1 MQSEIILND
10 RDAHSAY
17 SNFARV
23 TATPE
28 EVILDFA
35 LNPNPFV
42 QGRHEVKITQRLI
55 MNFFTAKRLCR
66 ALVATLAADRSLV
79 RLRSNS
85 TCSAASRERKVRAAH
100 MQKGQAVPCK
110 QSEPAQRSG
119 VSGDYRFSAALR
131 AGSDIGTRGATQRND
146 CIPARAM

>member
-1 MQSEIILND
+1 MADINPKLVGDRPEEAGQQMVQTEIVLND

-42 QGRHEVKITQRLI
+42 QGKHEVKVTQRLI
-55 MNFFTAKRLCR
+55 VNFYTAKRLCR
-66 ALVATLAADRSLV
+66 ALVATLQRIEASFGPIELDVQRRVQGRSRKAARNNCPQSPCGGRQPPEPSL
-79 RLRSNS
+79 
-85 TCSAASRERKVRAAH
+85 
-100 MQKGQAVPCK
+100 
-110 QSEPAQRSG
+110 
-119 VSGDYRFSAALR
+119 
-131 AGSDIGTRGATQRND
+131 RG
-146 CIPARAM
+146 

>member
-1 MQSEIILND
+1 LEDEPLADINPKMVGGEEPAPGMVQSEIILND
-10 RDAHSAY
+10 RDAHTAY

-42 QGRHEVKITQRLI
+42 QGKHEVKISQRLI

-66 ALVATLAADRSLV
+66 AMVATLQRIE
-79 RLRSNS
+79 
-85 TCSAASRERKVRAAH
+85 ASF
-100 MQKGQAVPCK
+100 GQIELDV
-110 QSEPAQRSG
+110 QRRVQG
-119 VSGDYRFSAALR
+119 IQQAPNLP
-131 AGSDIGTRGATQRND
+131 NK
-146 CIPARAM
+146 